1 MEKKLYTK
9 HVQALVDEETLSK
22 LNRLI
27 IMDAFEN
34 GTAIKTKSQ
43 WLRELIE
50 DTVNYELNAK
60 KIEEFNPSVFKQIKN
75 K

>member
-1 MEKKLYTK
+1 MKKQYTK

-22 LNRLI
+22 LHKLI
-27 IMDAFEN
+27 IMDALEN
-34 GTAIKTKSQ
+34 GTPVKGKSQ

-60 KIEEFNPSVFKQIKN
+60 KIEAFNPSIFKQIKN

>member
-1 MEKKLYTK
+1 MKKQYTK

-43 WLRELIE
+43 WVRELIE

-60 KIEEFNPSVFKQIKN
+60 KIEGFNPSVFKQIKN